1 MKTILLVGKYFPS
14 FSVEAVQLHYLA
26 MDLKKTGYRI
36 ILVSDAW
43 CNTERE
49 AFIGDAQDLGDE
61 SVFDRKYYL
70 DPLQESVM
78 GQKAS
83 RGILLYGLCC
93 EVIRSENITSVLLMD
108 LLPYGYMS
116 TLLKDEFPTLK
127 VYLYLG
133 ASSWFTS
140 LFEPYGK
147 ACFLQMLRSLTAV
160 LCYPEAYQVLKRI
173 LETPMLFC
181 VYPFGPHLK
190 ECCHAF
196 PSETYALG
204 WADSIREQKF
214 VSKMVAECP
223 TDTKFFLTGK
233 HAMDL
238 KTENL
243 YLEGIPINRCLK
255 MMEAKQTII
264 LINTFS
270 HIYYPTAYLTLSLL
284 GNVVVTHEDYFE
296 ALDKCECYRIRAY
309 PEMPNAIG
317 FYIDANE
324 KCITTIAEFFQIED
338 NNE

>member
-1 MKTILLVGKYFPS
+1 MMRFTVDAKVFSDAMSKVSKVLRKNPIPILEEIAVRVENGRCTLTATDLETWLVAEIPTLGDDMSFVFSRTKDVMKACSHFEGELAITLVIKDEKDGTLEVRCGQRAAE
-14 FSVEAVQLHYLA
+14 FSV
-26 MDLKKTGYRI
+26 
-36 ILVSDAW
+36 
-43 CNTERE
+43 
-49 AFIGDAQDLGDE
+49 
-61 SVFDRKYYL
+61 
-70 DPLQESVM
+70 
-78 GQKAS
+78 
-83 RGILLYGLCC
+83 
-93 EVIRSENITSVLLMD
+93 
-108 LLPYGYMS
+108 
-116 TLLKDEFPTLK
+116 
-127 VYLYLG
+127 
-133 ASSWFTS
+133 SSH
-140 LFEPYGK
+140 ED
-147 ACFLQMLRSLTAV
+147 
-160 LCYPEAYQVLKRI
+160 YQVLKRI

>member
-1 MKTILLVGKYFPS
+1 
-14 FSVEAVQLHYLA
+14 
-26 MDLKKTGYRI
+26 
-36 ILVSDAW
+36 
-43 CNTERE
+43 
-49 AFIGDAQDLGDE
+49 
-61 SVFDRKYYL
+61 
-70 DPLQESVM
+70 
-78 GQKAS
+78 
-83 RGILLYGLCC
+83 
-93 EVIRSENITSVLLMD
+93 
-108 LLPYGYMS
+108 
-116 TLLKDEFPTLK
+116 
-127 VYLYLG
+127 
-133 ASSWFTS
+133 
-140 LFEPYGK
+140 
-147 ACFLQMLRSLTAV
+147 MLRSLTAV

-309 PEMPNAIG
+309 PEMPNAIE

>member
-1 MKTILLVGKYFPS
+1 
-14 FSVEAVQLHYLA
+14 
-26 MDLKKTGYRI
+26 
-36 ILVSDAW
+36 
-43 CNTERE
+43 
-49 AFIGDAQDLGDE
+49 
-61 SVFDRKYYL
+61 
-70 DPLQESVM
+70 
-78 GQKAS
+78 
-83 RGILLYGLCC
+83 
-93 EVIRSENITSVLLMD
+93 
-108 LLPYGYMS
+108 
-116 TLLKDEFPTLK
+116 
-127 VYLYLG
+127 
-133 ASSWFTS
+133 
-140 LFEPYGK
+140 
-147 ACFLQMLRSLTAV
+147 MLRSLTAV

-309 PEMPNAIG
+309 L
-317 FYIDANE
+317 F
-324 KCITTIAEFFQIED
+324 
-338 NNE
+338 